1 MFGPRTLRRYIAL
14 RFLAMTI
21 GAFLVCAMLIFMID
35 LIELLRQSRN
45 AKTLTLPKLAWIGF
59 LRLPSFS
66 ELLLPFAVLVGA
78 IGALLSLSRKSEL
91 TVMRAAG
98 MSVWQ
103 FIRPGVTVAALI
115 GLFAVFVYNPLA
127 ADAKAEAERL
137 MAEAFGKEVTM
148 LSTEGT
154 GPWLRQSGN
163 DGQSVMTAKAVSDK
177 GLSLAGVTV
186 FRYDREGRF
195 IERLNADRATLQTG
209 YWELRRGFTSRPGQD
224 PERFETMKLLTGL
237 DRERVMDAFGTVETV
252 SIWEL
257 PGVIDMAEKA
267 ELPAARFRVQYQL
280 LLSRP
285 LLLVAMVLLA
295 ATVSLRSFRQGGI
308 QTMVVTGMVG
318 GIGFFLLTEVSR
330 QVGLAG
336 LVSASVAVWTP
347 VIVACLTAITVLLH
361 QEDG

>member
-1 MFGPRTLRRYIAL
+1 MFGPRTLRRYIAI
-14 RFLAMTI
+14 RFLAMTL
-21 GAFLVCAMLIFMID
+21 GAFAVCALLIFMID

-103 FIRPGVTVAALI
+103 FIRPGVTVAAVI
-115 GLFAVFVYNPLA
+115 GIFAVLVYNPLA
-127 ADAKAEAERL
+127 ADAKSEAERL

-154 GPWLRQSGN
+154 GPWLRQSGS
-163 DGQSVMTAKAVSDK
+163 DGQSVMTAKAVADK

-186 FRYDREGRF
+186 FRYDKDGRF
-195 IERLNADRATLQTG
+195 LERLDAERATLNTG
-209 YWELRRGFTSRPGQD
+209 YWELQRAWAARPGRE
-224 PERFETMKLLTGL
+224 PERFETYKLVTAL
-237 DRERVMDAFGTVETV
+237 DRERVMDAFGTVESV

-257 PGVIDMAEKA
+257 PGVIDMAERA

-285 LLLVAMVLLA
+285 LLLIAMVLLA

-330 QVGLAG
+330 QIGLAG
-336 LVSASVAVWTP
+336 LVSAPVAVWTP
-347 VIVACLTAITVLLH
+347 VIVACLTAVTVLLH

>member
-1 MFGPRTLRRYIAL
+1 MFGPRTLRRYIAV

-66 ELLLPFAVLVGA
+66 ELLMPFAVLVGA

-91 TVMRAAG
+91 TVMRASG

-115 GLFAVFVYNPLA
+115 GVFAVFVYNPLA

-148 LSTEGT
+148 LSTEGI
-154 GPWLRQSGN
+154 GPWLRQSGS

-186 FRYDREGRF
+186 FRYDRDGRF
-195 IERLNADRATLQTG
+195 VDRLDAERATLQSG
-209 YWELRRGFTSRPGQD
+209 YWDLRRGIASRPGKD
-224 PERFETMKLLTGL
+224 PERFETVKLSTGL

-336 LVSASVAVWTP
+336 LVSAPVAVWTP